1 MKTTISA
8 LLLPLLGVCVITL
21 ASCSGV
27 PGATDPNVTDPSLCP
42 VGDSVLADQLI
53 AKCPQ

>member
-8 LLLPLLGVCVITL
+8 LLLPLLGVCMITL

-27 PGATDPNVTDPSLCP
+27 PGATDPTVTDPSLCP
-42 VGDSVLADQLI
+42 VGDSILADQLI